1 MRHHRLQLC
10 QAPVA
15 ERQIALPPVGR
26 IGVAMSQIHQ
36 NQKKPYVDEIVHPLC
51 ARCRAPMWLTHV
63 EDEYPGYER
72 RRFECQACGAA
83 MTEWACISNDKK

>member
-1 MRHHRLQLC
+1 
-10 QAPVA
+10 VT
-15 ERQIALPPVGR
+15 ERPIALPPVAFN
-26 IGVAMSQIHQ
+26 GVAMSQIQ
-36 NQKKPYVDEIVHPLC
+36 QTQPTSYVDEIVHPLC

-83 MTEWACISNDKK
+83 MTEWAHITRDKK